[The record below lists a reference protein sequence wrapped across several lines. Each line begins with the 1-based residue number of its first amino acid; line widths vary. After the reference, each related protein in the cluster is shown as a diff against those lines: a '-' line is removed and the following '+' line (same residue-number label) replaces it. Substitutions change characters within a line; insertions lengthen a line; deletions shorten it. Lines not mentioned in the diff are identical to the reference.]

1 MSTYLIFFAGVAVG
15 IIISCII
22 NGFRKSHG
30 VLKIDKSDPAK
41 DKYRI
46 YIDDLEIIDRKKKL
60 LLSIDHN
67 ADLSQE

>member
-1 MSTYLIFFAGVAVG
+1 MNPYLFFIIGVAVG
-15 IIISCII
+15 TIISCII

-30 VLKIDKSDPAK
+30 VLKIDKSNPST

-46 YIDDLEIIDRKKKL
+46 YIDDLEIIDKKKKL

-67 ADLSQE
+67 ADLSQG